1 MKKIIL
7 LLCIIF
13 LITGCTKN
21 NKEDIMNKFV
31 NKVNNCDSYFLKA
44 DLELRN
50 NDDVYNYY
58 VEVSYEKKS
67 NYKVSLTNKSNGST
81 QIIVKN
87 KDGVYILTPS
97 LNRSFKFQSDWPYN
111 NSQIYLL
118 KSLVNDIKGDK
129 ELTISR
135 KNKDYIIKTIVN
147 YPNNKELVSQK
158 IILNKNGNLKKVTV
172 YDTNN
177 IPSIILNIKKID
189 YSPSF
194 DKNYFELNY
203 IMEKATLDVEDSLED
218 TATLEDTIYPLLLP
232 TNTSLANEERI
243 KTTDGERI
251 LMTFEG
257 DNPFLLVEETVSKE
271 NDFTVIPTNGVPFQL
286 MDVLGVKTDN
296 SLSWISN
303 GIEYYLVSDV
313 LNSSELINIAQSIY
327 VLPTSK

>member
-31 NKVNNCDSYFLKA
+31 NRVNNCDSYFLKA

-203 IMEKATLDVEDSLED
+203 IMEKATLDVDDSLED

>member
-203 IMEKATLDVEDSLED
+203 IMEKATLDVDDSLED